1 MQRPPDRRIHTIL
14 FTRATS
20 EWISRV
26 NQKHK
31 QLTEL
36 QLSAAQKER
45 LDRWA
50 ETEFVCSTLN
60 LEGEEIKQEQVARLL
75 SGSQVADGTNDSDRA
90 ALALIE
96 ALRTVTSVARASGRT
111 AELSADLLLRL
122 HNIPGAAPGFRRG
135 QGVTDAR
142 KPAPPEVLPAMIDN
156 ACQWYTA
163 ESFTE
168 LNPVE
173 QASIVFLRLLELQPF
188 EQANERTAL
197 VAASLFT
204 LRSELPPIII
214 SSDMHAAYRNALE
227 EGDRMNTKP
236 MVELVAESVER
247 TMNGMLAKHKEIR
260 GHNE

>member
-1 MQRPPDRRIHTIL
+1 MRTPPDRRVPAIL
-14 FTRATS
+14 FSRATS
-20 EWISRV
+20 EWINRV

-36 QLSAAQKER
+36 QLSAARKEV
-45 LDRWA
+45 LAQWA
-50 ETEFVCSTLN
+50 EIEFVYATLK
-60 LEGEEIKQEQVARLL
+60 LEGDEITQEQAARLV
-75 SGSQVADGTNDSDRA
+75 SGPVGDGINEIERA
-90 ALALIE
+90 ALALLGS
-96 ALRTVTSVARASGRT
+96 LRTVTSVASEKGKA
-111 AELSADLLLRL
+111 AELSAGFLLRL

-135 QGVTDAR
+135 QGVTQAR
-142 KPAPPEVLPAMIDN
+142 KPAPPEALPAIIDT

-188 EQANERTAL
+188 EQANVRTAL

-214 SSDMHAAYRNALE
+214 GPEMLTAYRNALD
-227 EGDRMNTKP
+227 EGHRMNTKP
-236 MVELVAESVER
+236 MVELIAESVEK
-247 TMNGMLAKHKEIR
+247 TLSGMLAKHKET
-260 GHNE
+260 

>member
-1 MQRPPDRRIHTIL
+1 MQTPPDRRVPAIL

-20 EWISRV
+20 EWINRV

-36 QLSAAQKER
+36 QLSAARKEM

-50 ETEFVCSTLN
+50 EIEFVHATLK
-60 LEGEEIKQEQVARLL
+60 LEGEEITQDQVARLV
-75 SGSQVADGTNDSDRA
+75 SGPVGDGTTDSERA
-90 ALALIE
+90 ALALLGS
-96 ALRTVTSVARASGRT
+96 LRTATSVAREKGKA
-111 AELSADLLLRL
+111 AELSADFLLRL

-135 QGVTDAR
+135 QGVTHAR
-142 KPAPPEVLPAMIDN
+142 KPAPPEALPVMIET
-156 ACQWYTA
+156 ACQWYAA

-173 QASIVFLRLLELQPF
+173 QASIVFLRMLELQPF
-188 EQANERTAL
+188 EEANVRTAL

-214 SSDMHAAYRNALE
+214 RPEMHAAYRNALE

-236 MVELVAESVER
+236 LVEFVAESVER
-247 TMNGMLAKHKEIR
+247 TLSGMLTKHKKTER
-260 GHNE
+260 

>member
-1 MQRPPDRRIHTIL
+1 MQPPPDRRVPTIL

-20 EWISRV
+20 EWINRV
-26 NQKHK
+26 NQKHR

-36 QLSAAQKER
+36 ELSAGRKEM

-50 ETEFVCSTLN
+50 EIEFVYATLK
-60 LEGEEIKQEQVARLL
+60 LEGDEITQEQVARLV
-75 SGSQVADGTNDSDRA
+75 SGPVGDGTTDSERA
-90 ALALIE
+90 ALALLGS
-96 ALRTVTSVARASGRT
+96 LRTVTSVAREKGKA
-111 AELSADLLLRL
+111 AELSADFLLRL

-135 QGVTDAR
+135 KGVTHAR
-142 KPAPPEVLPAMIDN
+142 KPAPPEALPVMIET
-156 ACQWYTA
+156 ACQWYAA

-173 QASIVFLRLLELQPF
+173 QASIVFLRMLELQPF
-188 EQANERTAL
+188 EEANVRTAL

-214 SSDMHAAYRNALE
+214 GPEMQAEYRNALDQ
-227 EGDRMNTKP
+227 GDRMNTKP

-247 TMNGMLAKHKEIR
+247 TLSGMLAKHKEA
-260 GHNE
+260 

>member
-1 MQRPPDRRIHTIL
+1 MQRPPDRKTPTIL

-20 EWISRV
+20 EWINRV

-36 QLSAAQKER
+36 QLSAAQKEGF
-45 LDRWA
+45 DRWA
-50 ETEFVCSTLN
+50 ETEFVYSTLK
-60 LEGEEIKQEQVARLL
+60 LEGEEIEQEQVARLV
-75 SGSQVADGTNDSDRA
+75 SGPPVDDGTTESDRA
-90 ALALIE
+90 ALALLSS
-96 ALRTVTSVARASGRT
+96 LRTVTSVARASGRA

-135 QGVTDAR
+135 QGVTQAR
-142 KPAPPEVLPAMIDN
+142 KPAPPEALPVMIDT

-163 ESFTE
+163 ESFAE
-168 LNPVE
+168 LNAIE

-214 SSDMHAAYRNALE
+214 RPDMQAEYRNALE
-227 EGDRMNTKP
+227 EGYRMNTKP
-236 MVELVAESVER
+236 MVEVIAEALER
-247 TMNGMLAKHKEIR
+247 SLSKLIEEVGR
-260 GHNE
+260 R